1 MVNFHSFVS
10 LISYQLS
17 FMNLT
22 NDIMYQASFEKNP
35 EFEGVF
41 WMGVKTTG
49 IFCRPTCTARKPKPE
64 NVEFFDNTK
73 DAILKGY
80 RPCKVCKPL
89 ENPDVTPI
97 EIQNLMDELSA
108 NPELRFKDSDLIES
122 GLQPATVKRWFLKHH
137 GMTFHAFQR
146 MFKMNSAFKKLQQ
159 GENVLDVA
167 LENGY
172 ESLSGFN
179 DSFKSI
185 IGTSPKHSKLEKI
198 IDLKRIET
206 PLGTMIACANENGIC
221 LLEYSDRK
229 SLTKELQEISK
240 YFTAN
245 VVQGD
250 NPHFKIL
257 ETELAEYFEGK
268 RLAFTVPLSPV
279 GTDFQKSVWEIL
291 RAIPY
296 GTTRT
301 YQQQANLL
309 GHPKAV
315 RAVANANGLNKISII
330 IPCHRVIGTN
340 GTLTGYGGGIW
351 RKQKLL
357 ELEKAIL
364 F

>member
-1 MVNFHSFVS
+1 MN
-10 LISYQLS
+10 LS
-17 FMNLT
+17 F
-22 NDIMYQASFEKNP
+22 DQMYRASYEKNSD
-35 EFEGVF
+35 FEGVF

-73 DAILKGY
+73 DAIKKGY

-89 ENPDVTPI
+89 ENPDETPP
-97 EIQNLMDELSA
+97 EIQKLMDELSV
-108 NPELRFKDSDLIES
+108 NPETKFKDIDLVER
-122 GLQPATVKRWFLKHH
+122 GLQPITVKRWFLKHH

-146 MFKMNSAFKKLQQ
+146 TFKINSAFKKLQQ

-167 LENGY
+167 LDNGY

-179 DSFKSI
+179 DSFKNVF
-185 IGTSPKHSKLEKI
+185 GVSPKNSKMEKI
-198 IDLKRIET
+198 VDLKRIET

-221 LLEYSDRK
+221 MLEFSDRK
-229 SLTKELQEISK
+229 ALPTELKEISK
-240 YFTAN
+240 HFDAN
-245 VVQGD
+245 IVQGE
-250 NPHFKIL
+250 NPHFKTL
-257 ETELAEYFEGK
+257 EKELEEYFEGK
-268 RLAFTVPLSPV
+268 LKDSTVPLAPV
-279 GTDFQKSVWEIL
+279 GTDFQKKVWEIL
-291 RAIPY
+291 RTIPY

-301 YQQQANLL
+301 YQQQADIL
-309 GHPKAV
+309 GNPKAV

-330 IPCHRVIGTN
+330 IPCHRVIGSN

>member
-1 MVNFHSFVS
+1 MN
-10 LISYQLS
+10 LS
-17 FMNLT
+17 F
-22 NDIMYQASFEKNP
+22 DQMYRASYEKNSD
-35 EFEGVF
+35 FEGVF

-73 DAILKGY
+73 DAIKKGY
-80 RPCKVCKPL
+80 RPRKVCKPL
-89 ENPDVTPI
+89 ENPDETPP
-97 EIQNLMDELSA
+97 EIQKLMDELSV
-108 NPELRFKDSDLIES
+108 NPETKFKDIDLVER
-122 GLQPATVKRWFLKHH
+122 GLQPITVKRWFLKHH

-146 MFKMNSAFKKLQQ
+146 TFKINSAFKKLQQ

-179 DSFKSI
+179 DSFKNVF
-185 IGTSPKHSKLEKI
+185 GVSPKNSKMEKI
-198 IDLKRIET
+198 VDLKRIET

-221 LLEYSDRK
+221 MLEFSDRK
-229 SLTKELQEISK
+229 ALPTELKEISK
-240 YFTAN
+240 HFDAN
-245 VVQGD
+245 IVQGE
-250 NPHFKIL
+250 NPHFKTL
-257 ETELAEYFEGK
+257 EKELEEYFEGK
-268 RLAFTVPLSPV
+268 LKDFTVPLAPV
-279 GTDFQKSVWEIL
+279 GTDFQKKVWEIL
-291 RAIPY
+291 RTIPY

-301 YQQQANLL
+301 YQQQADIL
-309 GHPKAV
+309 GNPKAV

-330 IPCHRVIGTN
+330 IPCHRVIGSN

>member
-1 MVNFHSFVS
+1 MN
-10 LISYQLS
+10 LS
-17 FMNLT
+17 F
-22 NDIMYQASFEKNP
+22 DQMYRASYEKNSD
-35 EFEGVF
+35 FEGVF

-73 DAILKGY
+73 DAIKKGY

-89 ENPDVTPI
+89 ENPDETPP
-97 EIQNLMDELSA
+97 EIQKLMDELSV
-108 NPELRFKDSDLIES
+108 NPETKFKDIDLVER
-122 GLQPATVKRWFLKHH
+122 GLQPITVKRWFLKHH

-146 MFKMNSAFKKLQQ
+146 MFKINSAFKKLQQ

-167 LENGY
+167 LDNGY

-179 DSFKSI
+179 DSFKNVF
-185 IGTSPKHSKLEKI
+185 GVSPKNSKMEKI
-198 IDLKRIET
+198 VDLKRIET

-221 LLEYSDRK
+221 MLEFSDRK
-229 SLTKELQEISK
+229 ALPTELKEISK
-240 YFTAN
+240 HFDAN
-245 VVQGD
+245 IVQGE
-250 NPHFKIL
+250 NPHFKTL
-257 ETELAEYFEGK
+257 EKELEEYFEGK
-268 RLAFTVPLSPV
+268 LKDFTVPLAPV
-279 GTDFQKSVWEIL
+279 GTDFQKKVWEIL
-291 RAIPY
+291 RTIPY

-301 YQQQANLL
+301 YQQQADIL
-309 GHPKAV
+309 GNPKAV

-330 IPCHRVIGTN
+330 IPCHRVIGSN

>member
-1 MVNFHSFVS
+1 MN
-10 LISYQLS
+10 LS
-17 FMNLT
+17 F
-22 NDIMYQASFEKNP
+22 DQMYRASYEKNSD
-35 EFEGVF
+35 FEGVF

-73 DAILKGY
+73 DAIKKGY

-89 ENPDVTPI
+89 ENPDETPP
-97 EIQNLMDELSA
+97 EIQKLMDELSV
-108 NPELRFKDSDLIES
+108 NPETKFKDIDLVER
-122 GLQPATVKRWFLKHH
+122 GLQPITVKRWFLKHH

-146 MFKMNSAFKKLQQ
+146 TFKINSAFKKLQQ

-179 DSFKSI
+179 DSFKNVF
-185 IGTSPKHSKLEKI
+185 GVSPKNSKMEKI
-198 IDLKRIET
+198 VDLKRIET

-221 LLEYSDRK
+221 MLEFSDRK
-229 SLTKELQEISK
+229 ALPTELKEISK
-240 YFTAN
+240 HFDAN
-245 VVQGD
+245 IVQGE
-250 NPHFKIL
+250 NPHFKTL
-257 ETELAEYFEGK
+257 EKELEEYFEGK
-268 RLAFTVPLSPV
+268 LKDFTVPLAPV
-279 GTDFQKSVWEIL
+279 GTDFQKKVWEIL
-291 RAIPY
+291 RTIPY

-301 YQQQANLL
+301 YQQQADIL
-309 GHPKAV
+309 GNPKAV

-330 IPCHRVIGTN
+330 IPCHRVIGSN

>member
-1 MVNFHSFVS
+1 MN
-10 LISYQLS
+10 LS
-17 FMNLT
+17 F
-22 NDIMYQASFEKNP
+22 DQMYQASYEKNSD
-35 EFEGVF
+35 FEGVF
-41 WMGVKTTG
+41 WMAVKTTG

-73 DAILKGY
+73 DAIKKGY

-89 ENPDVTPI
+89 ENPDETPP
-97 EIQNLMDELSA
+97 EIQKLMDELSV
-108 NPELRFKDSDLIES
+108 NPETKFKDIDLVER
-122 GLQPATVKRWFLKHH
+122 GLQPITVKRWFLKHH

-146 MFKMNSAFKKLQQ
+146 TFKINSAFKKLQQ

-167 LENGY
+167 LDNGY

-179 DSFKSI
+179 DSFKNVF
-185 IGTSPKHSKLEKI
+185 GVSPKNSKMEKI
-198 IDLKRIET
+198 VDLKRIET

-221 LLEYSDRK
+221 MLEFSDRK
-229 SLTKELQEISK
+229 ALPTEFKDISK
-240 YFTAN
+240 HFDAN
-245 VVQGD
+245 IVQGE
-250 NPHFKIL
+250 NPHFKTL
-257 ETELAEYFEGK
+257 EKELEEYFEGK
-268 RLAFTVPLSPV
+268 RKDFTVPLSPV
-279 GTDFQKSVWEIL
+279 GTDFQKKVWEIL
-291 RAIPY
+291 RTIPY

-301 YQQQANLL
+301 YQQQADIL
-309 GHPKAV
+309 GNPKAV